1 MKFVTFSAK
10 GAQQYGAVVGD
21 RIVSLSEKLGQRYP
35 DLKSLIA
42 QNGFADAEKA
52 LKEAGQ
58 GVPLDSVTFEP
69 VIPNPGRI
77 LCVGLNYESHRL
89 ETGRPIVGHPTMFI
103 RWPSSQTGHKR
114 PMIRPLVSTK
124 FDYEGELVV
133 IIGKPGRYIPL
144 ADTMK
149 HIAGYSIYNEG
160 SVRDWQ
166 NHTSQFTPGKNFPG
180 TGAFGP
186 WMVTAD
192 EVADPSKLRLTT
204 RLNGQ
209 VMQEA
214 GIDQM
219 IFPIA
224 NLISYCSAF
233 TPLDAGDII
242 VTGTPGGVGFKR
254 EPPVFMKPG
263 DTVEIDIPGIGKLVN
278 SIEDEKPNATFKD
291 SEFAHL
297 AAAKQPA

>member
-10 GAQQYGAVVGD
+10 GALQYGAVVGD
-21 RIVSLSEKLGQRYP
+21 RVVSLSETLGQRYP

-42 QNGFADAEKA
+42 ANAYGEAETA
-52 LKEAGQ
+52 LKAAGQ
-58 GVPLDSVTFEP
+58 GVPLDSITFEP
-69 VIPNPGRI
+69 VIHNPGRI

-89 ETGRPIVGHPTMFI
+89 ETGRPIVGHPTMFM
-103 RWPSSQTGHKR
+103 RFASSQCGHKR

-133 IIGKPGRYIPL
+133 IIGKAGRYIPL

-160 SVRDWQ
+160 SIRDWQ
-166 NHTSQFTPGKNFPG
+166 NHTSQFGPGKNFPA

-186 WMVTAD
+186 WMVTSD
-192 EVADPSKLRLTT
+192 EVADPSKLRLVT
-204 RLNGQ
+204 RLNGA

-219 IFPIA
+219 IFPIP

-233 TPLDAGDII
+233 TPLEPGDII

-254 EPPVFMKPG
+254 EPQVFMKPG
-263 DTVEIDIPGIGKLVN
+263 DRVEVEISGVGTLVN
-278 SIEDEKPNATFKD
+278 SIEDEKPNETFAR
-291 SEFAHL
+291 SEFAGM
-297 AAAKQPA
+297 ATVKA

>member
-1 MKFVTFSAK
+1 MKLVTYSAE
-10 GAQQYGAVVGD
+10 GAQHYGAVVGG
-21 RIVSLSEKLGQRYP
+21 RVLALSDKLGQRYP

-42 QNGFADAEKA
+42 HNAYAEAEKA
-52 LKEAGQ
+52 LKDAG
-58 GVPLDSVTFEP
+58 GGAALDSIAFEP
-69 VIPNPGRI
+69 VIPNPTRI

-89 ETGRPIVGHPTMFI
+89 ETGRPIVGHPTLFL
-103 RWPSSQTGHKR
+103 RFASSQIGHKR
-114 PMIRPLVSTK
+114 PMIRPLVSRK

-133 IIGKPGRYIPL
+133 IIGKAGRYIPL
-144 ADTMK
+144 SETLQ
-149 HIAGYSIYNEG
+149 HVAGYSIYNEG
-160 SVRDWQ
+160 SIRDWQ
-166 NHTSQFTPGKNFPG
+166 NHTSQFSPGKNFPG

-192 EVADPSKLRLTT
+192 EIPDPTKLRLTT

-219 IFPIA
+219 IFPIP

-233 TPLDAGDII
+233 TPLEPGDLI

-254 EPPVFMKPG
+254 EPPVFMKAG
-263 DTVEIDIPGIGKLVN
+263 DTVEVEITGIGTLAN
-278 SIEDEKPNATFKD
+278 GIEDEKEQAGFRD
-291 SEFAHL
+291 SEFAHM
-297 AAAKQPA
+297 AAVKQVA

>member
-1 MKFVTFSAK
+1 MKLVTYSAK
-10 GAQQYGAVVGD
+10 GAQHYGAVVGD
-21 RIVSLSEKLGQRYP
+21 RVLSLSDKLGQRYP

-42 QNGFADAEKA
+42 HNGFAEAEKA
-52 LKEAGQ
+52 LKDAGP
-58 GVPLDSVTFEP
+58 GAALDSIAFEP
-69 VIPNPGRI
+69 VIPNPTRI

-89 ETGRPIVGHPTMFI
+89 ETGRPIVGHPTLFL
-103 RWPSSQTGHKR
+103 RFASSQTGHKR

-144 ADTMK
+144 AETTQ

-160 SVRDWQ
+160 SIRDWQ
-166 NHTSQFTPGKNFPG
+166 NHTSQFSPGKNFPA

-192 EVADPSKLRLTT
+192 EVPDPRKLRLTT

-209 VMQEA
+209 VMQDA

-219 IFPIA
+219 IFPIP

-233 TPLDAGDII
+233 TPLEPGDII

-254 EPPVFMKPG
+254 EPPVFMTGG
-263 DTVEIDIPGIGKLVN
+263 DSVEVEITGIGTLIN
-278 SIEDEKPNATFKD
+278 RIEDEKPGAGFTD
-291 SEFAHL
+291 CEFAHM
-297 AAAKQPA
+297 AAARQLA

>member
-21 RIVSLSEKLGQRYP
+21 RVVSLSDKLGQRYP

-52 LKEAGQ
+52 LKEAGE
-58 GVPLDSVTFEP
+58 GVPLDSIAFEP

-89 ETGRPIVGHPTMFI
+89 ETGRPIVGHPTIFV
-103 RWPSSQTGHKR
+103 RFPSSQIGHKR
-114 PMIRPLVSTK
+114 AMIRPLVSTK
-124 FDYEGELVV
+124 YDYEGELVV

-149 HIAGYSIYNEG
+149 HIAGYSIYNDG
-160 SVRDWQ
+160 SIRDWQ
-166 NHTSQFTPGKNFPG
+166 NHTSQWTPGKNFPG
-180 TGAFGP
+180 TGGFGP
-186 WMVTAD
+186 WMVTPD
-192 EVADPSKLRLTT
+192 EVGDINKQRLTT

-209 VMQEA
+209 VLQDA

-219 IFPIA
+219 IFPIP
-224 NLISYCSAF
+224 NIISYCSAF
-233 TPLDAGDII
+233 LPLEPGDVI

-254 EPPVFMKPG
+254 EPQIFMKPG
-263 DTVEIDIPGIGKLVN
+263 DTVEIEVTGVGKLVN
-278 SIEDEKPNATFKD
+278 TIEDEKPNASFKD
-291 SEFAHL
+291 CEFAQM